1 MSKQTIWNNLRAR
14 GLSKTATAALMA
26 NIQAES
32 AFFAPIVQ
40 SDFTPGYTKSIL
52 YTSQVDDG
60 VISRDDFIHRGPG
73 GGGYGLCQW
82 TYYTRK
88 AGLYDKAKRNQCSI
102 GDEALQLDYL
112 WEELH
117 QGEYKPVLQI
127 LTSEASIRDMVSV
140 VLHKFE
146 RPADQSEGVLNYRT
160 KLAKDIL
167 NELGD
172 DGYDEG
178 QIEIPDQP
186 EPVIPPIQHVETC
199 VTEHRVLYEG
209 NVGRDVLLLQAA
221 LSDMGYYLGDYGCDG
236 AFGEDTYAT
245 VKKMQADC
253 NLRVDGIAGEEVW
266 QIIFQ

>member
-1 MSKQTIWNNLRAR
+1 M
-14 GLSKTATAALMA
+14 
-26 NIQAES
+26 
-32 AFFAPIVQ
+32 
-40 SDFTPGYTKSIL
+40 
-52 YTSQVDDG
+52 
-60 VISRDDFIHRGPG
+60 
-73 GGGYGLCQW
+73 
-82 TYYTRK
+82 
-88 AGLYDKAKRNQCSI
+88 
-102 GDEALQLDYL
+102 
-112 WEELH
+112 
-117 QGEYKPVLQI
+117 LQI